1 MMQMGYFRKKF
12 SIIIF
17 SISIIFIFST
27 NVVLPKNNTLKLIKD
42 YLGDIR
48 TLQAKFSQTDY
59 MGDTMTGDLF
69 LKKPGKIRFS
79 YDPPNYLQI
88 VSKQQAVL
96 IFDPKNSGTGP
107 LTYPLSYTPL
117 GFLIKN
123 DLNSLISENGESFEL
138 DDLIFLK
145 IRNPQYQLSIE
156 FNKNPV
162 SIIGWEFKNKMGE
175 IIRITLKDIR
185 KNNYISDE
193 IFKTEKD
200 FERFKK

>member
-1 MMQMGYFRKKF
+1 MQMQDFRKKF
-12 SIIIF
+12 FRTIF

-27 NVVLPKNNTLKLIKD
+27 DVVLPKNDNLKLVKD

-48 TLQAKFSQTDY
+48 TLQARFSQTDY
-59 MGDTMTGDLF
+59 MGEIMTGDLF

-88 VSKQQAVL
+88 VSKQQAIL
-96 IFDPKNSGTGP
+96 IFDPQNGGTGP

-123 DLNSLISENGESFEL
+123 DLSSLVGENSESFEL
-138 DDLIFLK
+138 NDLIFLN

-162 SIIGWEFKNKMGE
+162 SITGWEFKNQMGE
-175 IIRITLKDIR
+175 MIEIKLKDIR

-200 FERFKK
+200 YEQFKK

>member
-1 MMQMGYFRKKF
+1 MQGLRKKF
-12 SIIIF
+12 FGTIF
-17 SISIIFIFST
+17 SISIIFIFSAD
-27 NVVLPKNNTLKLIKD
+27 VLLPKNNTLKLIKD
-42 YLGDIR
+42 YLADIR
-48 TLQAKFSQTDY
+48 TLQARFSQTDY
-59 MGDTMTGDLF
+59 MGEIMTGDLF

-79 YDPPNYLQI
+79 YDTPHYLQI

-96 IFDPKNSGTGP
+96 IFDPKNSGSGP

-123 DLNSLISENGESFEL
+123 DLSSLISENSESFEL
-138 DDLIFLK
+138 NDLIFLNV
-145 IRNPQYQLSIE
+145 RNPQYQLSIE

-162 SIIGWEFKNKMGE
+162 SIIGWKFKNQMGE
-175 IIRITLKDIR
+175 IIRITLNDIR

-200 FERFKK
+200 YEQFKK

>member
-1 MMQMGYFRKKF
+1 MQMRGFKKKF
-12 SIIIF
+12 LRTIF

-27 NVVLPKNNTLKLIKD
+27 DVALPKNNTLKLVKD
-42 YLGDIR
+42 YLGDIK
-48 TLQAKFSQTDY
+48 TLQARFSQTDY
-59 MGDTMTGDLF
+59 MGEIMTGDLF

-96 IFDPKNSGTGP
+96 IFDPKNSGNGA
-107 LTYPLSYTPL
+107 LSYPLSYTPL
-117 GFLIKN
+117 GFLIEN
-123 DLNSLISENGESFEL
+123 DLSSLIGENGESFEL
-138 DDLIFLK
+138 NDLIFLK

-162 SIIGWEFKNKMGE
+162 SINGWEFKNQMGE
-175 IIRITLKDIR
+175 MIKIRLKDIR

-200 FERFKK
+200 YERFKK

>member
-1 MMQMGYFRKKF
+1 MQMRGFKKKF
-12 SIIIF
+12 LRTIF

-27 NVVLPKNNTLKLIKD
+27 DVALPKNNTLKLVKD
-42 YLGDIR
+42 YLGDIK
-48 TLQAKFSQTDY
+48 TLQARFSQTDY
-59 MGDTMTGDLF
+59 MGEIMTGDLF

-88 VSKQQAVL
+88 VSKQQAIL

-123 DLNSLISENGESFEL
+123 DLSSLIGESDESFEL
-138 DDLIFLK
+138 DNLIFLK
-145 IRNPQYQLSIE
+145 VRNPQYQLSIE

-162 SIIGWEFKNKMGE
+162 SINGWEFKNQMGE
-175 IIRITLKDIR
+175 MIRIRLKDIR

-200 FERFKK
+200 YERFKK

>member
-1 MMQMGYFRKKF
+1 MQGFRRKF
-12 SIIIF
+12 FRTIF
-17 SISIIFIFST
+17 SISIIFMFST
-27 NVVLPKNNTLKLIKD
+27 DVVLPKNNTLKLIKD

-48 TLQAKFSQTDY
+48 TLQARFSQTDY
-59 MGDTMTGDLF
+59 MGEIMTGDLF

-79 YDPPNYLQI
+79 YDPPHYLQI
-88 VSKQQAVL
+88 VSKQQAIL
-96 IFDPKNSGTGP
+96 IFDPKNSGSGP

-123 DLNSLISENGESFEL
+123 DLSSLISENSEIFEL
-138 DDLIFLK
+138 NDLIFLK
-145 IRNPQYQLSIE
+145 IQNPQYQLSIE